1 MKRNLQKI
9 KLGSN
14 NLLRWEIPS
23 EIGVLSGL
31 ITLDLYDNANVTGHI
46 PSEVSARVLPNL
58 RQVQL
63 VGTGISGNLDSLCTT
78 CTSTSI
84 TGTTTNDQ
92 KLDDNDNH
100 ATTIIIHTSK
110 LSQALGNVRLLLGLL
125 RQNRERL
132 SKLFA

>member
-1 MKRNLQKI
+1 M
-9 KLGSN
+9 
-14 NLLRWEIPS
+14 
-23 EIGVLSGL
+23 LSGL
-31 ITLDLYDNANVTGHI
+31 ITLDLYDNTNVTGYI

-84 TGTTTNDQ
+84 TSITTTTTNDQ